1 MKIDRRS
8 FLAFVLG
15 GAAGTALS
23 PLPWKLTDDISIWT
37 QNWPW
42 TPVPPKG
49 ETTYVDSTCTLCP
62 GGCGIRVRRVEDR
75 VVKIEGRNDHP
86 VNRGGICPLG
96 AAGAQLLY
104 SPWRVRQPLK
114 KMDGRF
120 VPVSWEQAIGEIAG
134 VLRELREAGTP
145 EAVAWIADTDRGTTA
160 ELCRRFLTV
169 YGSPNFIRTPCAQD
183 AWETALF
190 LTQGQRATAGFDLER
205 ATFLLSLGSGLLEGW
220 GTPPFVFRA
229 RGALKDNNG
238 RFVQADARLS
248 KTAAKADQWL
258 PILPG
263 SEGTLAFG
271 LIHVLLKEGRE
282 RKPFVAA
289 HTAGL
294 EELKRQALQEAF
306 SPEAVA
312 QATGLEAKAVVEL
325 ARAFAA
331 AERPLAVC
339 GRGAGRVP
347 GGLQETLAV
356 HFLNALVGSVN
367 VEGGVIAVP
376 EPEYIRW
383 PEPEMDAVASKGMQ
397 TPRVDGAG
405 SERYPHARYL
415 LNRLPEALLQG
426 DRPAVRVLFV
436 SGGNPFYSL
445 AGGER
450 TEKALARIPLI
461 VSFSPFLDE
470 TAAAA
475 HYILPAPTHLER
487 WEDVPGAAGYPKP
500 VVGLARPVVP
510 PRFATMPTADV
521 VLRLARRLGGPIRA
535 AFPWESHEACLRQT
549 LGPAWE
555 TLRRKGFAVEEGFKP
570 QPFETASRKFEFA
583 NADLKRLAAFR
594 PLPAPGDPG
603 AFKLTLVPF
612 DTLRLTAALG
622 APPFLVKAL
631 ESEILL
637 KNDIRVEIHPQTARD
652 LGLADGADAR
662 ITTPQGSARVKVY
675 LTEGIR
681 PGLVGMARGLGRG
694 AHDRYLAGKGVS
706 ANRLLALVEDPS
718 SGLEAGWGI
727 RARLE
732 RA

>member
-8 FLAFVLG
+8 FLAFVFG

-49 ETTYVDSTCTLCP
+49 ETTYVASTCTLCP

-75 VVKIEGRNDHP
+75 VVKIEGRSDHP

-96 AAGAQLLY
+96 AAGVQLLY

-114 KMDGRF
+114 KVDGRF
-120 VPVSWEQAIGEIAG
+120 VPVSWDQAIGEIAG
-134 VLRELREAGTP
+134 ELRELREAGAP
-145 EAVAWIADTDRGTTA
+145 EAVAWIAETDRGTTA
-160 ELCRRFLTV
+160 ELIRRFLTV
-169 YGSPNFIRTPCAQD
+169 YGSPNFIRTPSAQD
-183 AWETALF
+183 AWETALY

-205 ATFLLSLGSGLLEGW
+205 VSFLLSLGSGLLEGW
-220 GTPPFVFRA
+220 GAPPFVFRA
-229 RGALKDNNG
+229 CGALQDRNG
-238 RFVQADARLS
+238 RFVQLEPRLS
-248 KTAAKADQWL
+248 KTAAKAHQWL
-258 PILPG
+258 PLQPG
-263 SEGTLAFG
+263 TEGTLAFG
-271 LIHVLLKEGRE
+271 LIHVILKEGLE
-282 RKPFVAA
+282 RKPFVATR
-289 HTAGL
+289 TAGL
-294 EELKRQALQEAF
+294 EDLKRNALREAF
-306 SPEAVA
+306 APEAVA
-312 QATGLEAKAVVEL
+312 QATGLEAKTVVEL

-383 PEPEMDAVASKGMQ
+383 PEPEMDAVASQGMQ

-405 SERYPHARYL
+405 SERYPLARYL

-426 DRPAVRVLFV
+426 EKPAVRILFV
-436 SGGNPFYSL
+436 SGGNPLYSL
-445 AGGER
+445 PDSER
-450 TEKALARIPLI
+450 TAKAFSRIPLL
-461 VSFSPFLDE
+461 VSLSPFLDE

-475 HYILPAPTHLER
+475 HYVLPAPTYLER
-487 WEDVPGAAGYPKP
+487 WEDVPGAAGFPKP
-500 VVGLARPVVP
+500 LIGLVRPVVA
-510 PRFATMPTADV
+510 PRLATMPTGDV
-521 VLRLARRLGGPIRA
+521 VIRLAQRLGGTLRA
-535 AFPWESHEACLRQT
+535 AFPWESHEVCLRQT
-549 LGPAWE
+549 LAAAWE
-555 TLRRKGFAVEEGFKP
+555 PLRKNGFVLDESFRP
-570 QPFETASRKFEFA
+570 QPFETASRKFEFG
-583 NADLKRLAAFR
+583 NAELKPLAEFR
-594 PLPAPGDPG
+594 PHPAPGDPG
-603 AFKLTLVPF
+603 VFKLTLVPY
-612 DTLRLTAALG
+612 DSLRLTAALG
-622 APPFLVKAL
+622 TPPFLVKAL
-631 ESEILL
+631 ESEILW

-662 ITTPQGSARVKVY
+662 LITPRGEARVKLY

-694 AHDRYLAGKGVS
+694 AHDRYLAGKGAS
-706 ANRLLALVEDPS
+706 ANRLLAAVEDS
-718 SGLEAGWGI
+718 SGFEAGWGI

>member
-49 ETTYVDSTCTLCP
+49 ETTYVASTCTLCP

-75 VVKIEGRNDHP
+75 VVKIEGRKDHP

-114 KMDGRF
+114 KVDGRF

-134 VLRELREAGTP
+134 ELRELREAGSP

-160 ELCRRFLTV
+160 ELIRRFLTV
-169 YGSPNFIRTPCAQD
+169 YGSPNFIRTPSAQD
-183 AWETALF
+183 AWETALY

-205 ATFLLSLGSGLLEGW
+205 TSFLLSLGSGLLEGW

-229 RGALKDNNG
+229 CGAVRDRNG
-238 RFVQADARLS
+238 RFVQVEPRLS
-248 KTAAKADQWL
+248 KTAAQADQWL

-263 SEGTLAFG
+263 SEATLAFG
-271 LIHVLLKEGRE
+271 LIHVILKEGLE
-282 RKPFVAA
+282 RKPFVASR
-289 HTAGL
+289 TTGL
-294 EELKRQALQEAF
+294 EDLRRNALREAYA
-306 SPEAVA
+306 PEAVA
-312 QATGLEAKAVVEL
+312 QATGLEAKTVVEL

-405 SERYPHARYL
+405 SDRFPLARYL
-415 LNRLPEALLQG
+415 LNRLPEALLEG
-426 DRPAVRVLFV
+426 EKPAVRVLFV
-436 SGGNPFYSL
+436 SGGNPLYSL
-445 AGGER
+445 PDSER
-450 TEKALARIPLI
+450 TAKAFARVPLL
-461 VSFSPFLDE
+461 VSFSSFFDE

-475 HYILPAPTHLER
+475 HYVLPAPTYLER
-487 WEDVPGAAGYPKP
+487 WEDVPGAAGFPKP
-500 VVGLARPVVP
+500 VIGLARPVVA
-510 PRFATMPTADV
+510 PRLATMPTGDV
-521 VLRLARRLGGPIRA
+521 VIRLARRLGGTLRA
-535 AFPWESHEACLRQT
+535 AFPWESHEVCLRQT
-549 LGPAWE
+549 FAASWE
-555 TLRRKGFAVEEGFKP
+555 PLRRNGFAIDESFKP
-570 QPFETASRKFEFA
+570 QPFETASRRFEFG
-583 NADLKRLAAFR
+583 NADLKRLAEFR

-603 AFKLTLVPF
+603 VFKLTLVPY
-612 DTLRLTAALG
+612 DSLRLTAALG
-622 APPFLVKAL
+622 TPPFLVKAL
-631 ESEILL
+631 ESEILW

-662 ITTPQGSARVKVY
+662 LVTPRGEARVKLY

-681 PGLVGMARGLGRG
+681 PGLIGMARGLGRE
-694 AHDRYLAGKGVS
+694 AHDRFLAGRGVS
-706 ANRLLALVEDPS
+706 TNRLLAAVEDPS
-718 SGLEAGWGI
+718 GFEAGWGI